1 MRYRFIQAHDEIWPV
16 TVQCRV
22 LGVSTGGYYWGIAR
36 PNSRRLLD
44 DDRFTPMIRRI
55 FEEHQGS
62 YGAPRITE
70 ELRALGQRISYKRV
84 ERLLREMGLRGKQK
98 RKFRPCTTVVDP
110 AATISP
116 NLLEQ
121 DFTADAPNKR
131 WVGDITYLE
140 TTEGFENL
148 GACRE

>member
-1 MRYRFIQAHDEIWPV
+1 MRYRFIKAHDETWPV

-22 LGVSTGGYYWGIAR
+22 LGVSTGGYYSGIAR

-55 FEEHQGS
+55 FEEHQGR

-70 ELRALGQRISYKRV
+70 ELRALGQRINRKRV

-98 RKFRPCTTVVDP
+98 CIALLQD
-110 AATISP
+110 AARQKPPLSSGSH
-116 NLLEQ
+116 
-121 DFTADAPNKR
+121 APR
-131 WVGDITYLE
+131 VEETGVGH
-140 TTEGFENL
+140 GPW
-148 GACRE
+148 